1 MEAIE
6 SVIKQTEA
14 AFNGSD
20 AEALAATFTDD
31 AWTVGVTGQVL
42 QGRDEI
48 LETSRKLFAGPLAGQ
63 SARYVVDD
71 VRHLGDDVA
80 IVRMLAYATDEN
92 GTDIDVGPAQ
102 VALYVIVREQD
113 GQRVAHRQKPLNPRP
128 APPPTETVLTLQPPP
143 RAT

>member
-1 MEAIE
+1 MEANE
-6 SVIKQTEA
+6 SVIKQPEA
-14 AFNGSD
+14 AVNGSD

-80 IVRMLAYATDEN
+80 IVRKLAYATDEN
-92 GTDIDVGPAQ
+92 GTDIDVGHAM
-102 VALYVIVREQD
+102 VALYVLVRE
-113 GQRVAHRQKPLNPRP
+113 RSEEH
-128 APPPTETVLTLQPPP
+128 TSELQSLM
-143 RAT
+143 RISYAVFCLKTKKQHKQNQC

>member
-14 AFNGSD
+14 AFNASD

-80 IVRMLAYATDEN
+80 IVRKLAYATDEN
-92 GTDIDVGPAQ
+92 GTDIHVGHAM
-102 VALYVIVREQD
+102 VALHVLRSDKRRLGKASVRTCRSR
-113 GQRVAHRQKPLNPRP
+113 GSPHH
-128 APPPTETVLTLQPPP
+128 
-143 RAT
+143 